1 MSEQST
7 LSNIQ
12 EQLITA
18 LEKSK
23 AASKTL
29 EDAKAKLAPL
39 ELKAAEAQEHVNQLM
54 NEYNR
59 LTGNVRAKGRT
70 TRGRYNQTPESKLA
84 AQEKRSYTRA
94 INNGAS
100 DADAKKIAK
109 KAVAVL
115 AAKLGVTK

>member
-12 EQLITA
+12 EQLIAA

-23 AASKTL
+23 VASKTL
-29 EDAKAKLAPL
+29 EDAHAKLAPL
-39 ELKAAEAQEHVNQLM
+39 EVKAAEAQEHVNQLM

-70 TRGRYNQTPESKLA
+70 TRGKYNQTPESKLA

-94 INNGAS
+94 IHNGAS
-100 DADAKKIAK
+100 EADA
-109 KAVAVL
+109 
-115 AAKLGVTK
+115 